1 MPEIGGEERMEKDMQ
16 SSGTLSL
23 SENPELL
30 AMALDEL
37 QARLISDGHSID
49 EIWEKVRDRYDV
61 AAQIARS

>member
-1 MPEIGGEERMEKDMQ
+1 MEQDMQ
-16 SSGTLSL
+16 STGTLSL

-37 QARLISDGHSID
+37 QARLISGKHSID
-49 EIWEKVRDRYDV
+49 EIWEMVRSRYDE